1 MYVVTSLDPHTNQV
15 LFRNNFAVSRDIASL
30 FQSFQSSSAIL
41 DPAANPNLFC
51 SKLVIIIKVSSY
63 SHLSDMLLTDV

>member
-1 MYVVTSLDPHTNQV
+1 MTGLDAHVNQV

-41 DPAANPNLFC
+41 DPTANPNLFC
-51 SKLVIIIKVSSY
+51 SKLVIIIKFSSY
-63 SHLSDMLLTDV
+63 IYFSGMLLTDL